1 MNHFRWGIFLVLF
14 CSCAVIEAPSGGPE
28 DKIAPGISSVIPAS
42 DSTGV
47 SRNSSIV
54 IEFSEK
60 IDGESFKSR
69 IKTFPPLEF
78 KKISAKGNV
87 LELSF
92 REELPETTI
101 CLLIQPGFK
110 DDHLVE
116 SRKNYRYYFSTT
128 DRILPGNISGKI
140 LFKQSP
146 DSMGVAYLVKA
157 EDDTSKDLHKAP
169 EARIA
174 YADAFGNFIFR
185 ALPAD
190 SSSYRVWAF
199 KDTDGNGKYSFGKEF
214 AMEHPDTLILSQA
227 HTSARNID
235 INVIDPDEPGSI
247 EGILSD
253 STGVSGIPSVRLE
266 GVPPLENSYYVKAD
280 TLGNYMIYQV
290 KPGAYL
296 FSAFIDVHA
305 DSLPGNYPA
314 PDDSNRIIPEPFIM
328 LADTINLSPGEKKVV
343 SPVTIEKVRDEG

>member
-1 MNHFRWGIFLVLF
+1 MKHFRWVWSLAFI
-14 CSCAVIEAPSGGPE
+14 CSCAVIEAPLGGPE
-28 DKIAPGISSVIPAS
+28 DKSPPRISSLIPAS

-47 SRNSSIV
+47 SRNSPII

-69 IKTFPPLEF
+69 IKIYPPLEF
-78 KKISAKGNV
+78 EKISVNGNV

-101 CLLIQPGFK
+101 CLLIQPGFR

-116 SRKNYRYYFSTT
+116 SKINYKYYFSTT
-128 DRILPGNISGKI
+128 KRIEPGNISGKI
-140 LFKQSP
+140 LFKQNP

-157 EDDTSKDLHKAP
+157 EDDTAKDLHADP

-185 ALPAD
+185 AIPAD
-190 SSSYRVWAF
+190 SSGYRVWAF
-199 KDTDGNGKYSFGKEF
+199 KDTDGDGKYSFGKEF
-214 AMEHPDTLILSQA
+214 AMEYPDTLILSQA
-227 HTSARNID
+227 NTSARNID

-253 STGVSGIPSVRLE
+253 STEVAGIPSIRLT
-266 GVPPLENSYYVKAD
+266 GVTPLDNSYYTKAD
-280 TLGNYMIYQV
+280 TLGNYMIYKV

-296 FSAFIDVHA
+296 FRAFVDVLA
-305 DSLPGNYPA
+305 DSMPGNYQA
-314 PDDSNRIIPEPFIM
+314 PDDSSKMLQEPVIS
-328 LADTINLSPGEKKVV
+328 LPDTIILYPGEKKVI
-343 SPVTIEKVRDEG
+343 SPITIGRVKE

>member
-1 MNHFRWGIFLVLF
+1 MYHFRWGCFLLLF
-14 CSCAVIEAPSGGPE
+14 CSCAVIEPPSGGPKDE
-28 DKIAPGISSVIPAS
+28 TAPWISSVIPAS

-54 IEFSEK
+54 VEFSEK

-69 IKTFPPLEF
+69 IKTYPTLEF
-78 KKISAKGNV
+78 EKISAKGNV
-87 LELSF
+87 LELFF
-92 REELPETTI
+92 RDELPETTV
-101 CLLIQPGFK
+101 CLLIQPGFR

-116 SRKNYRYYFSTT
+116 SKKNYRYYFSTT
-128 DRILPGNISGKI
+128 ERIAPGNISGKI

-157 EDDTSKDLHKAP
+157 EDDTSRDLHTAP

-174 YADAFGNFIFR
+174 YADAFGNFLFR

-190 SSSYRVWAF
+190 SSGYRVWAF
-199 KDTDGNGKYSFGKEF
+199 KDTDGDGKFSFGKEF
-214 AMEHPDTLILSQA
+214 AMEYPDTLILSQA

-247 EGILSD
+247 EGVLSD
-253 STGVSGIPSVRLE
+253 STGVSGIPSVRLK
-266 GVPPLENSYYVKAD
+266 GVPPLESTYYAKAD
-280 TLGNYMIYQV
+280 TLGNYLISRV

-296 FSAFIDVHA
+296 FDAFIDVQA

-314 PDDSNRIIPEPFIM
+314 PDDSSRIILEPLIS
-328 LADTINLSPGEKKVV
+328 LPDTIHVSPGEKKVI
-343 SPVTIEKVRDEG
+343 SPVTIEKVRNEG